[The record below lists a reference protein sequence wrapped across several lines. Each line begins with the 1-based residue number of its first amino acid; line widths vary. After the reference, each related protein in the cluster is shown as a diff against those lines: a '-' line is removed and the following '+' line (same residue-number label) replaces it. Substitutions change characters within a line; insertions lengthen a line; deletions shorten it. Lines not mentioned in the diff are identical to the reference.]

1 MFIAWSGKHFGE
13 EPPISGT
20 RGSGAIFFS
29 GCNLHCIFCQNYQ
42 ISQLGVGKNIYTPE
56 QLALLML
63 DLEERKAHNINL
75 VSPTIWS
82 KEIIT
87 GLKIAKEKG
96 LNIPVVYNT
105 NAYDNVGILKQFKGL
120 IDIYLPDFKYADDD
134 SALGLS
140 GVSNYAQEAAAAIK
154 EMLAQVGD
162 LTLDTGGIATKGVLV
177 RHLILPGHIDNS
189 LKALG
194 IIRKFSP
201 NIHLS
206 LMTQYNPAFKATQDE
221 NLKRVITQN
230 EAKAV
235 IKEMNKLNFVNGW
248 YQPIEEDAATY
259 LNPDFTKENPFA

>member
-63 DLEERKAHNINL
+63 GLEERKVHNINL

-96 LNIPVVYNT
+96 LHIPVVYNT
-105 NAYDNVGILKQFKGL
+105 NAYDNVDILKQFKGL
-120 IDIYLPDFKYADDD
+120 IDIYLPDFKYADNNL
-134 SALGLS
+134 ALRLS
-140 GVSNYAQEAAAAIK
+140 GVSNYTKEAAAAIE

-162 LTLDTGGIATKGVLV
+162 LALDAEGIATRGVLV

-189 LKALG
+189 LESLK

-206 LMTQYNPAFKATQDE
+206 LMTQYNPAFKAERD
-221 NLKRVITQN
+221 NDLKRIITQN

-235 IKEMNKLNFVNGW
+235 ISEMNKLKFADGW
-248 YQPIEEDAATY
+248 YQPIEEGAAAY
-259 LNPDFTKENPFA
+259 LNPDFTKENPFG